1 MFWGRLGRLFQDGAQ
16 LSTEDETRIVSE
28 CIEYRSDYCMN
39 CQCSLPPLQSL
50 HPGWGTTAA
59 PRSSRIFV
67 QLFEGFFEVFSTWCV
82 DKIPLILG
90 DLQDNAFFQ
99 N

>member
-1 MFWGRLGRLFQDGAQ
+1 
-16 LSTEDETRIVSE
+16 
-28 CIEYRSDYCMN
+28 MN

-50 HPGWGTTAA
+50 HPGWLPPPPRAA
-59 PRSSRIFV
+59 AVFLFNFLRVFFNFV
-67 QLFEGFFEVFSTWCV
+67 CLQ
-82 DKIPLILG
+82 IPLILG